1 MSDDFKLHEQMRPAS
16 RFALIGLF
24 VLASLYTLYFARA
37 LLLPVVLALLLSW
50 SLAPIVLA
58 LKKLRLPAPW
68 GAALV
73 VGALVAAMGY
83 GVVSLTGPAREWIDK
98 APDVLRQV
106 EIKLR
111 GVRQSVKEVTRIAEK
126 AEEIAGQE
134 DGTAE
139 NKVTQA
145 PADLVG
151 RTLSATASF
160 LVSVVS
166 TVILVFLLLAFG
178 GPLTRQIVRM
188 IPAEERRGAIKALR
202 SFHTDIARYLF
213 LLGLLSAGLGAAA
226 GLAMYWLG
234 MPTPVLWAVMV
245 AVFNFVPYL
254 GAVISLVVVTLVAI
268 LAIEPL
274 SQALLVPA
282 VVLVLTVF
290 EGELLRAIVV
300 GRYFTLNPIV
310 VFLGILLSA
319 WLWGVVGA
327 LIAVPL
333 LVSLRIFLINIP
345 ALRPFGELISIGP
358 KRRA

>member
-1 MSDDFKLHEQMRPAS
+1 MSDDFKFHEQMRPAS

-50 SLAPIVLA
+50 GLAPIVHA
-58 LKKLRLPAPW
+58 LKKFHLTAPW

-98 APDVLRQV
+98 APEVLRQV

-111 GVRQSVKEVTRIAEK
+111 GVRQSVKEVARIAEK

-134 DGTAE
+134 DSTAE
-139 NKVTQA
+139 NKVTRT
-145 PADLVG
+145 PPDLVG

-166 TVILVFLLLAFG
+166 TVILVFLLLAYG

-188 IPAEERRGAIKALR
+188 IPAEERRGAVKVLR

-213 LLGLLSAGLGAAA
+213 LLSLLSAGLGAVA

-234 MPTPVLWAVMV
+234 MPTPLLWAVMV

-254 GAVISLVVVTLVAI
+254 GGAISLVVVTLVAI

-282 VVLVLTVF
+282 VILVLNVF